1 MTIRIGDAA
10 PDFTAETTEGTI
22 NFHKWLGDDSWAIL
36 FSHPKDFTPVCT
48 TELGEVAK
56 LKPEFDRRKVKVI
69 GLSVDPSESDHKW
82 IDDIEETQGVRLNFP
97 VIADHDKKVA
107 LLYDMIHPQALRRG
121 REF

>member
-22 NFHKWLGDDSWAIL
+22 SFHEWLGEGSWAIL

-56 LKPEFDRRKVKVI
+56 LKPEFDRRHVKVI
-69 GLSVDPSESDHKW
+69 GLSVDPSESHHKW

-97 VIADHDKKVA
+97 VTPTTIKKSRCS
-107 LLYDMIHPQALRRG
+107 MT
-121 REF
+121 